1 MPCPAS
7 PSGGIAVLSTARLRA
22 QGEMELLESDF
33 ASRLTEHEVGY
44 LQQRNS
50 IPGFLSAVTM
60 RLLDSAS

>member
-1 MPCPAS
+1 M
-7 PSGGIAVLSTARLRA
+7 STARLRA